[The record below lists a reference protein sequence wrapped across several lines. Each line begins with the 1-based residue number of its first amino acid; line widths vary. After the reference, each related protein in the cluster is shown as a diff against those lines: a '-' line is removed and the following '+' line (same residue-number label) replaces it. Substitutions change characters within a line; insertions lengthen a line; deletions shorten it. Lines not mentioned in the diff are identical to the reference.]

1 MALGGRPDMSP
12 LLFTSTIL
20 GGRTIDVFNHGKMQC
35 DFTYIDDIV
44 ERTLRVLDHLPIGV
58 PPCRLYNIGNHQP
71 VELMEFI
78 GTLERVLGVE
88 AKRNFLPMQP
98 GDVPVTYADTED
110 PRREVGFAPS
120 TPFSL
125 GVQHWTGW
133 YRSYVPR

>member
-1 MALGGRPDMSP
+1 MPTGA
-12 LLFTSTIL
+12 
-20 GGRTIDVFNHGKMQC
+20 
-35 DFTYIDDIV
+35 
-44 ERTLRVLDHLPIGV
+44 

-98 GDVPVTYADTED
+98 GDVPITYADTED
-110 PRREVGFAPS
+110 LRREVGFAPS
-120 TPFSL
+120 TPLSL
-125 GVQHWTGW
+125 GLQHWAGW